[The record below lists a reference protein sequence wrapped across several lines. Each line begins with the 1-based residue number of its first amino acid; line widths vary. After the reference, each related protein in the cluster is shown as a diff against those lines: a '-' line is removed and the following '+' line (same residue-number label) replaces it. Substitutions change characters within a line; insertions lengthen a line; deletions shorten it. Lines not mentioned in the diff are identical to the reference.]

1 MMKKYS
7 LVMKNGEVEATLS
20 GAGETF
26 VSMANKYK
34 RFGYEVKEVSKE
46 EFDRECERQELLLK
60 GI

>member
-1 MMKKYS
+1 
-7 LVMKNGEVEATLS
+7 MKNGEVEATLS